1 MGEADA
7 LARLEAFVGE
17 WDLEA
22 SFPSLPDADVRA
34 RTVFEW
40 VLDRKFLLQRAE
52 ISIPEAPNGLMVI
65 APVADGDGYTQHYFD
80 SRGVVRTYAM
90 TFDGRIWT
98 LARETPD
105 FSPLDFAQ
113 RYTGTFEDD
122 GTTIRGGWE
131 ICHDGTTW
139 EHDFDLTYRKVG

>member
-65 APVADGDGYTQHYFD
+65 APVAGGDGYTQHYFD

-98 LARETPD
+98 LTRETPD

-113 RYTGTFEDD
+113 QYTGTFEDD
-122 GTTIRGGWE
+122 GATIRGGWK
-131 ICHDGTTW
+131 ICHDGETW
-139 EHDFDLTYRKVG
+139 EHDFDLTYRKVA